1 MVAADFVLIV
11 GIVNLVREG
20 EDVAGAVAASP
31 RVGHCIG
38 GGVSHRY
45 SVPGCPILC
54 WRSKSPGSGLL
65 NPTKLFL
72 KAEAVIVIALVG
84 DLSVLDSHESYPVEA
99 E

>member
-1 MVAADFVLIV
+1 MSPALSPLA
-11 GIVNLVREG
+11 
-20 EDVAGAVAASP
+20 P

-45 SVPGCPILC
+45 CSRLSLC

>member
-1 MVAADFVLIV
+1 M
-11 GIVNLVREG
+11 G
-20 EDVAGAVAASP
+20 EDAQPST
-31 RVGHCIG
+31 
-38 GGVSHRY
+38 
-45 SVPGCPILC
+45 
-54 WRSKSPGSGLL
+54 GSGLL